1 MVYVIQEQSN
11 KNILPAKE
19 FGEIKFL
26 LPPGMQVLFS
36 SGQVTQKL
44 LFALSNFSDEDFL
57 LLIGDPAAIG
67 IAVAVASHWNN
78 GKVKMLKWDRQER
91 QYYPIKMN
99 IHGHL
104 QKGESDVQEKIEG

>member
-11 KNILPAKE
+11 KNILSAKE

-26 LPPGMQVLFS
+26 LPHGMQVLFS
-36 SGQVTQKL
+36 SGQCTQKL
-44 LFALSNFSDEDFL
+44 LFALSNFCNDDYL

-91 QYYPIKMN
+91 QYYPISMN
-99 IHGHL
+99 IHSNL
-104 QKGESDVQEKIEG
+104 QKGESHVEEIIEE